1 MNKTLSK
8 GFTTLL
14 MSVLVAGFGLS
25 AHAEAA
31 VTETRQVDQVDQ
43 QDVAAKL
50 CQVAIVSPE
59 VLQQEA
65 RTLGVS
71 KRKLKQLECN
81 DLPVL
86 VLAEQQQEA
95 AIFDARN
102 LVNIE

>member
-1 MNKTLSK
+1 MMNKTLSK
-8 GFTTLL
+8 GFTALL
-14 MSVLVAGFGLS
+14 TSVLVAGFGLS

-31 VTETRQVDQVDQ
+31 VTETRQVDQ
-43 QDVAAKL
+43 QDVAARL

-71 KRKLKQLECN
+71 KRKLKKLECN